1 MKLGLTCEQ
10 TERLQVV
17 VANDNKIKS
26 PGQSR
31 DVPIAMG
38 NQLILIDFYILT
50 LNRVDVVLGVNW
62 LQMLSPILCDLK
74 AKTMIFKQNGR
85 VMELHGIESSHSTPI
100 AQLQTTNIESQSDM
114 ELNRLLAEFD
124 SVFQEPQGLPLV
136 RFHDHRIPLE
146 PGTHPVVVRP
156 YRYPHA

>member
-1 MKLGLTCEQ
+1 
-10 TERLQVV
+10 
-17 VANDNKIKS
+17 
-26 PGQSR
+26 
-31 DVPIAMG
+31 
-38 NQLILIDFYILT
+38 
-50 LNRVDVVLGVNW
+50 
-62 LQMLSPILCDLK
+62 
-74 AKTMIFKQNGR
+74 
-85 VMELHGIESSHSTPI
+85 MELHGIESSDSTPI

>member
-1 MKLGLTCEQ
+1 MKLGLTCER

-50 LNRVDVVLGVNW
+50 LNGVDVVLGVNW
-62 LQMLSPILCDLK
+62 LQMLSPILCNLK

-85 VMELHGIESSHSTPI
+85 VMELHGIESTHSTPI
-100 AQLQTTNIESQSDM
+100 AQLHTTNIES
-114 ELNRLLAEFD
+114 
-124 SVFQEPQGLPLV
+124 
-136 RFHDHRIPLE
+136 
-146 PGTHPVVVRP
+146 
-156 YRYPHA
+156 